1 MTSVDESGVPML
13 AVTDLETGRVYW
25 TATQCAAHSQV
36 SPSHLDFFASHGGD
50 TIADELIES
59 TSLHWRVREVSL
71 TISSGLP

>member
-36 SPSHLDFFASHGGD
+36 SPSHLDFFASHGG
-50 TIADELIES
+50 TPS
-59 TSLHWRVREVSL
+59 RMN
-71 TISSGLP
+71 